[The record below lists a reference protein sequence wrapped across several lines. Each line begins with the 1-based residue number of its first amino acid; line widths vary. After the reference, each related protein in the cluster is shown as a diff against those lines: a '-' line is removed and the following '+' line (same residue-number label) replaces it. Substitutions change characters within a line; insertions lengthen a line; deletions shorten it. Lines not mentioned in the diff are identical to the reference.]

1 MNGPD
6 LLFAVH
12 CHQPVGN
19 FAHVFR
25 TAFADCYRP
34 LLEGLARH
42 PSFAFALH
50 FSGPLWEYMEKNER
64 GCWDLAG
71 EMVRRGQAELLG
83 GGFYEPVLTL
93 IPEEDRL
100 GQLRMMGDY
109 LGERFGRRPRGA
121 WLTERVWEPQLPR
134 TLADAGLEY
143 TLLDEEHFRYA
154 GVGDLHASYVTED
167 QGRPLRVFPIDKT
180 LRYLIPFRPL
190 EDLERYL
197 GPLAASGGTAVL
209 GDDGE
214 KFGLWPGTHRWVY
227 EEGWLER
234 FLRFVEERGVR
245 PLPFSAYLD
254 SRPPAGRVYIPPASY
269 EEMMEW
275 VLEPDEQAAFVRLKS
290 AAGPEARRFLRGGLF
305 RDFLRKY
312 PEADHLHKRMV
323 AVSEAVRAADAPAGV
338 RADLYRA
345 QCNDPY
351 WHGVFGGLYLPHLR
365 EAAYRH
371 LLDAEKETPAP
382 RGWRTLDYDGDG
394 RAELFFRDAVFGLAV
409 KPDPGGTLLEIDHIP
424 ASRNLSNVLS
434 RRREAYHRPAE
445 AGPAGEGDGGKSIHE
460 LGKTLPP
467 GAEELLRY
475 DRGPRRSLVDRFF
488 APGTVE
494 EAFRNGTAG
503 DLGDFGTGAFR
514 HAVDGPVLGLER
526 RGLLRTGADPVPVSL
541 RKTVESAD
549 GALRVTV
556 EIENLSDLPLE
567 VLYGSEWNLLAFPPE
582 LDLRDGAPGA
592 ALYGGAL
599 AFEPEGAEALWSYAL
614 RTLSQSEG
622 GFDIIHQGYCL
633 CPVWP
638 VGLAGKGTKRLT
650 VTLKEPR
657 VR

>member
-1 MNGPD
+1 MSGPD
-6 LLFAVH
+6 LLFAIH

-34 LLEGLARH
+34 LLEGLERH

-121 WLTERVWEPQLPR
+121 WLTERVWEPHLPR
-134 TLADAGLEY
+134 VLAAAGLEY

-154 GVGDLHASYVTED
+154 GVRDLHASYVTED

-234 FLRFVEERGVR
+234 FLGFVEDRGVR
-245 PLPFSAYLD
+245 PLHFSAYLD
-254 SRPPAGRVYIPPASY
+254 ARPPNGRVYIPPASY

-275 VLEPDEQAAFVRLKS
+275 V
-290 AAGPEARRFLRGGLF
+290 
-305 RDFLRKY
+305 

-323 AVSEAVRAADAPAGV
+323 MVSEAVRAADAPAAV

-371 LLDAEKETPAP
+371 LLEAEKGTPAP
-382 RGWRTLDYDGDG
+382 RDWRAFDYDGDG
-394 RAELFFRDAVFGLAV
+394 RAELFFRDASFGLAV
-409 KPDPGGTLLEIDHIP
+409 KPDPGGTLLEVDHIP
-424 ASRNLSNVLS
+424 ASRNLSDVLS
-434 RRREAYHRPAE
+434 RRREAYHRQAE
-445 AGPAGEGDGGKSIHE
+445 AGPAGEGSGGKSIHE
-460 LGKTLPP
+460 LGKALPP
-467 GAEELLRY
+467 GAEALLRY

-488 APGTVE
+488 APGTAE
-494 EAFRNGTAG
+494 EAFRNGAAE
-503 DLGDFGTGAFR
+503 DSGDFGTGAFLY
-514 HAVDGPVLGLER
+514 AVDGPVLGLER
-526 RGLLRTGADPVPVSL
+526 RGVLRTGDGPAPVSL
-541 RKTVESAD
+541 RKTVEIA
-549 GALRVTV
+549 GASLRASI
-556 EIENLSDLPLE
+556 EIENLSDRPIE
-567 VLYGSEWNLLAFPPE
+567 VLYGSEWNLLAFPHE
-582 LDLRDGAPGA
+582 MDFRVDAPGA
-592 ALYGGAL
+592 TLYAGAL
-599 AFEPEGAEALWSYAL
+599 AFEPEGAAALWSYPL

-622 GFDIIHQGYCL
+622 GFDIIHQGFCL

-638 VGLAGKGTKRLT
+638 VRLAGKGTKRLT